1 VRACFGL
8 CEGCDVR
15 HRAID
20 SGVSGG
26 PSVVTSGSGCS
37 AQGRLAA
44 LWRAARGEAS
54 SPAPRVTGRRRLE
67 GELAFEDMERLIEVM
82 PMERRPSSSDELDD
96 GDVAVAV
103 FTSEQHDGYV
113 FWHSRSLQ
121 RPGLVVMSQV
131 AAISSGTIRQ

>member
-1 VRACFGL
+1 
-8 CEGCDVR
+8 
-15 HRAID
+15 
-20 SGVSGG
+20 
-26 PSVVTSGSGCS
+26 
-37 AQGRLAA
+37 
-44 LWRAARGEAS
+44 
-54 SPAPRVTGRRRLE
+54 
-67 GELAFEDMERLIEVM
+67 MERLIEVM